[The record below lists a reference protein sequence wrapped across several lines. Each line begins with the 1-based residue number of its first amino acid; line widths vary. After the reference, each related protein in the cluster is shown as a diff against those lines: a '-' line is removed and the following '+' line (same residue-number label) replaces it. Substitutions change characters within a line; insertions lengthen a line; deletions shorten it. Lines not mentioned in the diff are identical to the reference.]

1 MSITKTKT
9 KLPQDFSSALSTYYK
24 LKGSYQGKI
33 NKSVKEIYNNTELNL
48 EQKREKYSQIKK
60 KCVVCGKTGGTI
72 FTETNTMLT
81 AKCGN
86 LETPCKLDIKLERAK
101 YDNIIKSLSENN
113 KMINN
118 YKNDIIDTKLDY
130 LFGFTNHSVTITKF
144 EELKN
149 NLVKIVKIYQDNT
162 NRYLST
168 IYNLE
173 NKAKIISLNNQL
185 DANIISFKDNIFNY
199 NESGEISYLQEAVQL
214 YVNTIKIIN
223 KEISKSKYKLQAIY
237 KSQDSDVISLIQ
249 KSYTLSDLQIKKDDT
264 ENRVISFSV

>member
-24 LKGSYQGKI
+24 LKGNYQSKI

-48 EQKREKYSQIKK
+48 EQKKEKYNQMKK
-60 KCVVCGKTGGTI
+60 KCIVCGKTGGTI
-72 FTETNTMLT
+72 FTETNTMLI

-86 LETPCKLDIKLERAK
+86 LENPCKLDIKLERAK

-113 KMINN
+113 QIINK
-118 YKNDIIDTKLDY
+118 YKSDIIDTKLDY
-130 LFGFTNHSVTITKF
+130 LFGFTNHSATITKF
-144 EELKN
+144 DELKN

-162 NRYLST
+162 NKYLST
-168 IYNLE
+168 IHNLE
-173 NKAKIISLNNQL
+173 NKAKLISLNSQL
-185 DANIISFKDNIFNY
+185 DANIISFKDNVLNY

-214 YVNTIKIIN
+214 YVNTIKVIN
-223 KEISKSKYKLQAIY
+223 KEISKSRYKLQEIY
-237 KSQDSDVISLIQ
+237 KSQDSDITSLVQ
-249 KSYTLSDLQIKKDDT
+249 KSYTLSDLLIKKDDT